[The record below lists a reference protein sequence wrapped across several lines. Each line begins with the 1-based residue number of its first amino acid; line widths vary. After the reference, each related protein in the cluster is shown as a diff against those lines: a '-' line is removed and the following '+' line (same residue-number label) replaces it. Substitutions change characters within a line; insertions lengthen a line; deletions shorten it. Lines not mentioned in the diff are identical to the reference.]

1 MIINRSIRFIL
12 KIYLLAL
19 SVFSVFRIILF
30 LSEFDRI
37 DGNEVAVTTIVK
49 SFIMGVR
56 FDVVISGYILILPTL
71 IFLTLEA
78 IRYRSK
84 AVKQFFFYLQ
94 LLLQCQ
100 LLISLI

>member
-1 MIINRSIRFIL
+1 MIMNRSIRFIL

-56 FDVVISGYILILPTL
+56 FDVVISGVYSYSSHIDL
-71 IFLTLEA
+71 FN
-78 IRYRSK
+78 IRGYP
-84 AVKQFFFYLQ
+84 L
-94 LLLQCQ
+94 
-100 LLISLI
+100 